1 MRTLLFLGLF
11 FIIVAVEPKEVDL
24 KHLKCLVCRAAMNEL
39 ENEVLKANPNKLVNV
54 GNFRMDA
61 DGNTIYKKVPLGRSE
76 THISILLDNICEKLS
91 DYVRATRKSDNQLM
105 IFNLMSP
112 SGGMNPIMSE
122 VDIIQDGDLNKSL
135 EHYVSAVY
143 YVLYLLN
150 VLSSL
155 IWINRFQCSAVV
167 EEFEED
173 IVSLYVN
180 GISNKKKE
188 LCTKISNMCNE
199 NYADEEDDDYSD
211 NEVDNDNYDSNF
223 DIDRDEL

>member
-1 MRTLLFLGLF
+1 
-11 FIIVAVEPKEVDL
+11 
-24 KHLKCLVCRAAMNEL
+24 MNEL
-39 ENEVLKANPNKLVNV
+39 ENEVLKANPNKLVDV

-61 DGNTIYKKVPLGRSE
+61 DGNTIRKKVPLGRSE

-135 EHYVSAVY
+135 EHY
-143 YVLYLLN
+143 
-150 VLSSL
+150 
-155 IWINRFQCSAVV
+155 CSAIV

-173 IVSLYVN
+173 IVSLYVD
-180 GISNKKKE
+180 GIPNKKKK
-188 LCTKISNMCNE
+188 LCTNVSNICNE

-211 NEVDNDNYDSNF
+211 NEVDNDNYDSSF

>member
-11 FIIVAVEPKEVDL
+11 CIIVAVEPKEVDL

-122 VDIIQDGDLNKSL
+122 VDIIQDSDLNKSL
-135 EHYVSAVY
+135 EHY
-143 YVLYLLN
+143 
-150 VLSSL
+150 
-155 IWINRFQCSAVV
+155 CSAVV

-180 GISNKKKE
+180 GTPNKKKE
-188 LCTKISNMCNE
+188 LCTKISNICNE
-199 NYADEEDDDYSD
+199 NYVDEEDDDYSD
-211 NEVDNDNYDSNF
+211 NEVDNDNYDSSF